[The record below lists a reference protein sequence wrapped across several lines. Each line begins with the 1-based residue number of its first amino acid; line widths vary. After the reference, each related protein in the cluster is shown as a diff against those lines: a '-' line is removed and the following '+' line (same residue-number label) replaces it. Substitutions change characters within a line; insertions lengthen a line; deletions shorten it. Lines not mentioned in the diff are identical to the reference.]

1 MSRKTIA
8 AAFALVASFGLTQTA
23 TAAEEHT
30 AASNTATVIVYRAD
44 EAISTK
50 GMRIGVSAN
59 DHKFGR
65 LSADDAVVAV
75 GPAGEYTL
83 GTSMSGTQPLTLD
96 LKPGATYYVHAQLK
110 MRGGRIDVSLE
121 QVPEQVALSQQP
133 ELEGAI

>member
-1 MSRKTIA
+1 MSHKTIA
-8 AAFALVASFGLTQTA
+8 AAFALVASFGFTQA
-23 TAAEEHT
+23 VTAAEEQT
-30 AASNTATVIVYRAD
+30 AASDTATVIVYRAD
-44 EAISTK
+44 EAINTK

-59 DHKFGR
+59 EHKFGR
-65 LSADDAVVAV
+65 LSADDVVVAA

-110 MRGGRIDVSLE
+110 MRGGRIEVTLE
-121 QVPEQVALSQQP
+121 QVPEQVALSHQP